1 MYVPRTS
8 PDDLISSNEAPED
21 LTAELVSSA
30 PVSTAY
36 LSSSHNDSPKLHI
49 FQHV

>member
-8 PDDLISSNEAPED
+8 PDDFIRSNETPED

-30 PVSTAY
+30 AVNTAY
-36 LSSSHNDSPKLHI
+36 LSSSHNDSPILYI